1 MKKTFIFFFILFSC
15 SKSDIN
21 FSVSCNKFLVDIKV
35 QTIFLDI
42 DFNQNKV
49 FEKTLPTADG
59 IRYEDFMEKNLGN
72 YVRMY
77 GESSGEYNILE
88 SSPSYVKFSKK
99 SNSSITEI
107 NHNIDRTTFDYTITA
122 YTYNS
127 DGSLVDFGD
136 NDYLQNPMIVT
147 YQCKRPEV

>member
-1 MKKTFIFFFILFSC
+1 
-15 SKSDIN
+15 
-21 FSVSCNKFLVDIKV
+21 
-35 QTIFLDI
+35 
-42 DFNQNKV
+42 
-49 FEKTLPTADG
+49 
-59 IRYEDFMEKNLGN
+59 
-72 YVRMY
+72 